1 MHKTPDNTIM
11 HFMQSTIQRMGHNL
25 TVRKK
30 AVLLFVGLFAGLY
43 CILYISTNL
52 VFLDSYRDVERK
64 RAVDEGHRAA
74 AAIQN
79 ELTGLSSSA
88 KDWAAWNSTYSY
100 MKTRNPAFIH
110 ENLDASAL
118 ANLDINALIFL
129 DLNAKPIFALEHR
142 PGQLTNHKMLPQN
155 LQKIIQ
161 ACTPIHT
168 DGNTTG
174 LGFLY
179 GKPVLLAT
187 SPILKGDSTGPPR
200 GMLIMARYIDH
211 IKSNRLSRMLGLR
224 INLYQFKNNW
234 RAELIRNIAEQ
245 STTDPIWANE
255 LSDNTIGGY
264 AVLRKPNSELSAIVE
279 SISAR
284 STIRQGRQTLSTF
297 LVAFL
302 ITGLIVVFA
311 VLLLLDR
318 GLLARL
324 KKLDIELQHVG
335 TAPGASSRVSLDS
348 DPNKADEL
356 TRVALTV
363 NSMLA
368 SLEAARQN
376 FTKAFEINPNIMAIT
391 RTSDGVFLEV
401 NQAFIDKIGYSRE
414 EVIGHTS
421 MDLGLYE
428 HPDLSDGITGLVR
441 RMGGIINHEVV
452 IRSKSGKNIV
462 GLSSAQSMDIDGA
475 EQVLAVVG
483 DITELKTIEHEL
495 RNAQEAALAANAA
508 KSAFLANMSHEI
520 RTPLNGI
527 IGSTGLLL
535 HTELDE
541 RQRRYCNTITFSGGI
556 LLNLINDILDF
567 SKIESGRMEL
577 ENSEFGLVDT
587 IEELLETF
595 THRANEK
602 GLELISRIAADVPL
616 QVRGDQ
622 MRLRQILTNLIGN
635 AIKFTEGGEI
645 VVNCSIEGHDENLT
659 TIKCSVKDSGMGISP
674 EQQDR
679 LFKSFSQVD
688 ASTTRNHGGTGLGL
702 AISKNLVKLMGG
714 KIWVESDAGKGSEFL
729 FTAHVGTVADSEL
742 ARGVSLK
749 SVCGNLRVLV
759 VDDNKVIRDVLGE
772 MLASW
777 SIDSNSVGD
786 VSEMVKELSNAIKEE
801 RPYGLV
807 LLDYSISDKNGSE
820 LFELLRKS
828 PESAQMPV
836 IFMTSTHLSAEEYEA
851 VNTGISKCL
860 SKPIRQSALLNA
872 ILESGGILPKIVAPV
887 PETYQQTEI
896 SRYSGAHLLLAEDN
910 EVNVMVLED
919 MVCMAEMT
927 CDVATNGQEAIDAV
941 KNVEFD
947 LILMDCQMPDVD
959 GFQATRQIREWE
971 HSCETPRHIPIIALT
986 ANALSGDRELCMAAG
1001 MDDYLSKPIMP
1012 DVLFGMLDKWL
1023 SNNTNQL
1030 EIITT
1035 NVTSN
1040 DLTDKSTCDTLP
1052 YDINALL
1059 ARCAGKHTLAKKLL
1073 DTFCSRTPD
1082 ELTEMEQILNSGN
1095 MAELALMAHKL
1106 KGAAATISAEPLRAE
1121 TAKLEQLAKETNLA
1135 DAATNM
1141 ERVKQEYLRLK
1152 TYLADEI
1159 EAAA

>member
-1 MHKTPDNTIM
+1 M
-11 HFMQSTIQRMGHNL
+11 

-64 RAVDEGHRAA
+64 RAIDEGNRAT

-79 ELTGLSSSA
+79 ELTRLSSSA

-118 ANLDINALIFL
+118 ENLDINAFIFI
-129 DLNAKPIFALEHR
+129 DLNARPVIALEHKA
-142 PGQLTNHKMLPQN
+142 GQSSNHKMLPQD

-168 DGNTTG
+168 DDNTTG
-174 LGFLY
+174 VAFLY
-179 GKPVLLAT
+179 GMPVLLAT

-200 GMLIMARYIDH
+200 GMLIMARYIDRT
-211 IKSNRLSRMLGLR
+211 KSNSLSNMLGLR
-224 INLYQFKNNW
+224 LNLYQFKNNW

-245 STTDPIWANE
+245 ETTDPIWANE
-255 LSDNTIGGY
+255 LSSKTIGGY
-264 AVLRKPNSELSAIVE
+264 AVLQKPNSEISAIVE
-279 SISAR
+279 TISPR

-297 LVAFL
+297 LAAFL

-318 GLLARL
+318 GLLVRL
-324 KKLDIELQHVG
+324 KKLDVELQRVG
-335 TAPGASSRVSLDS
+335 TTPGAFSRVSIDS

-391 RTSDGVFLEV
+391 RTCDGVFLEV

-421 MDLGLYE
+421 MDLRLYD
-428 HPDLSDGITGLVR
+428 HPDLWDGITGLVR
-441 RMGGIINHEVV
+441 RNGGILNHEVI
-452 IRSKSGKNIV
+452 IRSKSGRNIV

-483 DITELKTIEHEL
+483 DITELKTIELEL

-577 ENSEFGLVDT
+577 ENTEFGLVDT

-602 GLELISRIAADVPL
+602 GLELISHIAANVPL

-622 MRLRQILTNLIGN
+622 MRLRQILMNLIGN
-635 AIKFTEGGEI
+635 AIKFTERGEV
-645 VVNCSIEGHDENLT
+645 VVNCSIVDPGENLT

-674 EQQDR
+674 EQQNR

-702 AISKNLVKLMGG
+702 AISKNLVKLMDG

-729 FTAHVGTVADSEL
+729 FTAQVGTVADTEL

-749 SVCGNLRVLV
+749 SVCGSLRVLV
-759 VDDNKVIRDVLGE
+759 VDDNQVNRNVLSE
-772 MLASW
+772 MLSSW
-777 SIDSNSVGD
+777 AIDSNSVAD
-786 VSEMVKELSNAIKEE
+786 VYEMMQALTNAVKEE
-801 RPYGLV
+801 RAFGLV
-807 LLDYSISDKNGSE
+807 LLDYSPSDKCVSE
-820 LFELLRKS
+820 LLELISKS
-828 PESAQMPV
+828 PNSAQIPV
-836 IFMTSTHLSAEEYEA
+836 IFMTSTEPSIEEYESL
-851 VNTGISKCL
+851 NTGIFRCL

-872 ILESGGILPKIVAPV
+872 ILESSGVLPKITAPV
-887 PETYQQTEI
+887 VKTNKQTELT
-896 SRYSGAHLLLAEDN
+896 RYTGAHLLLAEDN
-910 EVNVMVLED
+910 EVNLMVLED

-927 CDVATNGQEAIDAV
+927 CDIVTNGQEAIDAV
-941 KNVEFD
+941 KGMNFD
-947 LILMDCQMPDVD
+947 LILMDCQMPVVD

-971 HSCETPRHIPIIALT
+971 HSCEVPRHIPIIALT
-986 ANALSGDRELCMAAG
+986 ANALSGDRELCIASG

-1023 SNNTNQL
+1023 SDNSSKVEVNIVN
-1030 EIITT
+1030 IPG
-1035 NVTSN
+1035 S
-1040 DLTDKSTCDTLP
+1040 DLSDKSTCGTLP
-1052 YDINALL
+1052 YNINALL
-1059 ARCAGKHTLAKKLL
+1059 ARCAGKSSLAEKLL
-1073 DTFCSRTPD
+1073 NTFCSRTPD
-1082 ELTEMEQILNSGN
+1082 ELAEMEKVLASGN
-1095 MAELALMAHKL
+1095 LVELALMAHKL
-1106 KGAAATISAEPLRAE
+1106 KGASATISAEPLRKEA
-1121 TAKLEQLAKETNLA
+1121 ARLEQLAKERNLA
-1135 DAATNM
+1135 DAELCM
-1141 ERVKQEYLRLK
+1141 ERVIQEYLQLK

-1159 EAAA
+1159 EPAA